1 MVPYTIVISDA
12 KDHDAGIRGTRAFWW
27 LASRAGSYSELG
39 LYWFLVEYFGRS
51 AVRLLRPSQLLASS
65 KIETEWLFVGLPSSL
80 SKEHLSRIRF
90 RRMAVYDSTD
100 APDVDFGESDRE
112 FLLSETDLC
121 MKTWIDR
128 RWDTDYTVG
137 LLPIKRPPVNKLRV
151 AIRREALLDRVR
163 RKGRD
168 KLFDVALVAR
178 PTGDVAR
185 NPRVAWLVELK
196 KKRPDLRLWGGLV
209 GSPRWRRHAAEIVD
223 EEVLQQL
230 WMGRRKVGFFEYFA
244 GLSSSKVSLA
254 PRGWAPWSYR
264 HYEAI
269 YARSVVVCSDL
280 SNIELLLPLPKEG
293 VIDVGEGEA
302 IVPAV
307 ERALALYEHCPEIG
321 QQNLEHME
329 RWLDRGA
336 YSRSRVE
343 LLDRFFSFLPAA

>member
-12 KDHDAGIRGTRAFWW
+12 DDHDAGVRGTRAFWW

-65 KIETEWLFVGLPSSL
+65 KIETEWLFVGLPTSL

-137 LLPIKRPPVNKLRV
+137 LLPIKRPPVNKLRA
-151 AIRREALLDRVR
+151 AIRREGMLDRVR
-163 RKGRD
+163 GKRRD
-168 KLFDVALVAR
+168 KSFDVALVAR
-178 PTGDVAR
+178 PTGTVDR
-185 NPRVAWLVELK
+185 NSRVAWMIELK

-209 GSPRWRRHAAEIVD
+209 GSARWRRHAEEMVDPEI
-223 EEVLQQL
+223 LQQL

-244 GLSSSKVSLA
+244 GLSQSKVSLA

-264 HYEAI
+264 HYEAV
-269 YARSVVVCSDL
+269 YARSVVVCDDL
-280 SNIELLLPLPKEG
+280 SDIELLLPLPKDG
-293 VIDVGEGEA
+293 TVNVRKGDS

-307 ERALALYEHCPEIG
+307 ERALDLYERCPEIG
-321 QQNLEHME
+321 RQNVEHME